1 MKTKS
6 TDRPTSRS
14 PYGEPSVPLE
24 PRPASVPEDVTA
36 ALRSARWRLLMP
48 MLANI
53 LAFVAGILVLIPI
66 GGPWLF
72 IGFQL
77 AVLFGVKLWAESI
90 WKCPRCE
97 KPLGKSLTPEA
108 CPHCGQVFRPRP

>member
-14 PYGEPSVPLE
+14 PYGEPDVPLE
-24 PRPASVPEDVTA
+24 PQPASVPEDVTA

-48 MLANI
+48 MLVNV

-72 IGFQL
+72 IGVQL

-90 WKCPRCE
+90 WKCPRCA

-108 CPHCGQVFRPRP
+108 CLHCGQVFRSRP

>member
-6 TDRPTSRS
+6 HIRPLHRS
-14 PYGEPSVPLE
+14 PYGEPNTPLE
-24 PRPASVPEDVTA
+24 PQRVLVPEDVTA

-48 MLANI
+48 LTSNM
-53 LAFVAGILVLIPI
+53 LAFVGGIQLLIPI

-77 AVLFGVKLWAESI
+77 AVLLGTKKWAESI

-97 KPLGKSLTPEA
+97 KPLGRSLTPPS
-108 CPHCGQVFRPRP
+108 CPHCGQPYQSSV